1 MDIEKLI
8 DLNYLFDRYPDNGFS
23 LQIKIFLILYFVI
36 SIIIAIKAGKKLNDK
51 PGIMKKTYNSLE
63 NWGWTTG
70 ILGLSL
76 FFFREVNAMYLG
88 SRIWMLILLLSTF
101 LWLLIIFRYYK
112 KEIPKKEKLKK
123 EREEFSK
130 YLPRKK

>member
-51 PGIMKKTYNSLE
+51 PGIMKKTY
-63 NWGWTTG
+63 
-70 ILGLSL
+70 
-76 FFFREVNAMYLG
+76 
-88 SRIWMLILLLSTF
+88 
-101 LWLLIIFRYYK
+101 K
-112 KEIPKKEKLKK
+112 
-123 EREEFSK
+123 
-130 YLPRKK
+130 